1 MASKSSPPKRRSRSK
16 AFLDRIESNPDVCGG
31 RPCIKGT
38 RVRVSDI
45 VDMIAEGAT
54 ADEIVAD
61 YPYLSAEDVAAALK
75 YAALA
80 VDHRVMHAA

>member
-1 MASKSSPPKRRSRSK
+1 MASNSPPSARQSRS
-16 AFLDRIESNPDVCGG
+16 AALLERIESNPDICGG

-38 RVRVSDI
+38 RVRVSDVI
-45 VDMIAEGAT
+45 DMVAEGAT
-54 ADEIVAD
+54 PSEIIAD
-61 YPYLSAEDVAAALK
+61 YPYLSTEDIAAALK

>member
-1 MASKSSPPKRRSRSK
+1 MARKSSSPQKGSRTSSL
-16 AFLDRIESNPDVCGG
+16 LDRISSDPEICGG

-45 VDMIAEGAT
+45 VDMVAEGAT
-54 ADEIVAD
+54 TSEIVAD
-61 YPYLSAEDVAAALK
+61 YPYLSAEDIAAALK